1 MRMSSSGR
9 EKLRQIW
16 LSLPLILLSIS
27 TSYSN
32 NKNTFYVRSRLRE
45 LNEPTPLDGGGVGSC
60 TYGGIERSLRTRGL
74 VWVSAPHSTQGQR
87 TRRERFPGPIIVT
100 MIEESGHS
108 WLIGRKLRTYM
119 GYTNLMFY
127 VYTQEQMTEFYKLI
141 FFLYSLIVFIE
152 TCIMRTRGRV
162 GSNTNFPREDVQESH
177 IFWKQWPGTCERVY
191 WCGYCTKKKLHVLSG
206 FCSSWP
212 CLPGPREF

>member
-1 MRMSSSGR
+1 MSDPPLESWVSLHPWMAEEWEAARTMVLNAPWGLGVWYECLHHTAHKVKEPGER
-9 EKLRQIW
+9 GSLDQLEWLWLRKVDIHDW
-16 LSLPLILLSIS
+16 LS
-27 TSYSN
+27 
-32 NKNTFYVRSRLRE
+32 
-45 LNEPTPLDGGGVGSC
+45 
-60 TYGGIERSLRTRGL
+60 
-74 VWVSAPHSTQGQR
+74 
-87 TRRERFPGPIIVT
+87 
-100 MIEESGHS
+100 
-108 WLIGRKLRTYM
+108 GRKLRTYM

-127 VYTQEQMTEFYKLI
+127 VCTQEQMTKFYKLT

-177 IFWKQWPGTCERVY
+177 IFWKQWPWTCERVY